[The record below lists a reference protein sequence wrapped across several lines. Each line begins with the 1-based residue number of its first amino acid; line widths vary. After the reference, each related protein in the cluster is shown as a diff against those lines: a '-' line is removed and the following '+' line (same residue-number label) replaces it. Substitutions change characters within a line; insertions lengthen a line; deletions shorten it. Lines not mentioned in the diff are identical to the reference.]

1 MSVPVT
7 IMLAAPWSLGLQSRG
22 ELGLLSSAPAR
33 DDLVLLP
40 AFKQNILKEG
50 IDPIA
55 FCACRAF
62 LSLGALSGVDRTER
76 TCPERDNDILSKLIA
91 FYYY

>member
-1 MSVPVT
+1 MSMLVT
-7 IMLAAPWSLGLQSRG
+7 IKLTAPWSLGLQSHV

-50 IDPIA
+50 ADPI
-55 FCACRAF
+55 ACRAF

-76 TCPERDNDILSKLIA
+76 TCPETDNEMLSKLIA

>member
-1 MSVPVT
+1 MPVT
-7 IMLAAPWSLGLQSRG
+7 IMLTAPWSLGLQRHG

-50 IDPIA
+50 RDPTA

-76 TCPERDNDILSKLIA
+76 TCPERDNEILSKLIA